1 MSGLNILVIDDESAM
16 RDLLRRLL
24 EREGHSV
31 VVANDGLEGISTFKR
46 ALSQDKP
53 FDLVITDFGMPQMNG
68 GQVAKAIKSLSPSTP
83 VILISGWD
91 SRSSIDAE
99 ILAFVDWILDKPTT
113 KRDLQNALKKVT
125 VHKSTQLKE
134 N

>member
-1 MSGLNILVIDDESAM
+1 MSGLNILVIDDELAM

-24 EREGHSV
+24 ERDGHFV
-31 VVANDGLEGISTFKR
+31 VIASDGLEGINAFKH
-46 ALSQDKP
+46 ALSQNKP

-68 GQVAKAIKSLSPSTP
+68 GQVTKAIKSLSPSTP

-99 ILAFVDWILDKPTT
+99 TLNFVDWILDKPTT
-113 KRDLQNALKKVT
+113 RRDLQNALKKVM
-125 VHKSTQLKE
+125 VHKPSRLKE
-134 N
+134 T

>member
-1 MSGLNILVIDDESAM
+1 MFGLNILVIDDELAM

-31 VVANDGLEGISTFKR
+31 VIASDGLEGISAFKH
-46 ALSQDKP
+46 ALSQNKS

-91 SRSSIDAE
+91 SRSSIDDE

-113 KRDLQNALKKVT
+113 KRDLQSALKKVM
-125 VHKSTQLKE
+125 VHKLT
-134 N
+134 

>member
-1 MSGLNILVIDDESAM
+1 
-16 RDLLRRLL
+16 
-24 EREGHSV
+24 
-31 VVANDGLEGISTFKR
+31 
-46 ALSQDKP
+46 
-53 FDLVITDFGMPQMNG
+53 MNG

-113 KRDLQNALKKVT
+113 KRDLQNALKKVM